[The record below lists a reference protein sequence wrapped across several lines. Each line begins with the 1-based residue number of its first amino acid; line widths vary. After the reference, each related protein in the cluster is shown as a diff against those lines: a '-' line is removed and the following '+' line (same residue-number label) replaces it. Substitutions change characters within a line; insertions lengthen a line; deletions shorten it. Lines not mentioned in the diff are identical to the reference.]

1 MTCYNCFEE
10 NPSGGAC
17 PHCGYDAASAA
28 GRYPL
33 ALRPGSILNGRYI
46 VGRVLGQGGF
56 GITYIAMDDRH
67 KNRVAVK
74 EYFPSEF
81 AGRAPG
87 SCSVRPLSGG
97 LRESFA
103 FGREKFVE
111 EAKTLA
117 AFRGDEHIVRI
128 YNFFEEN
135 GTAYFAM
142 EYVEGR
148 SLDKYMAEK
157 GGRLRQAEAD
167 RLLLPLMESMEGV
180 HARGIVHRDVAPDNI
195 LIQPSGHAKLIDFGA
210 ARYSTGEKSKSLDV
224 VIKHG
229 FAPIEQYTSH
239 GRQGPFTDVY
249 AMAASYYYAVTGKI
263 PPESIGRMGNDTII
277 PPKKLGVKLSSATEA
292 ALYKALSV
300 QASERFQTMGDFRR
314 AMGSKPIPAPKPTP
328 MPVPAPK
335 PVPGPP
341 AGGQAGGTREAPQQ
355 GTGLADKA
363 KALLAQVTPALKS
376 LWEKIKAFFRKIP
389 DTVKG
394 LLPSSLV
401 GPSRQLAAPGSNTFT
416 FGRNGDGQPIEWLI
430 LERKGS
436 MALVVSKYA
445 LDCRPYDSGH
455 AGVTWERC
463 ALRGWLNSEFL
474 ISAFSD
480 KERALIAMTTVSA
493 DRNPGYATPPG
504 RPTSDRI
511 FLLSILEADRYFP
524 GPVERKCAPTAYA
537 VQRGCFDSGGSC
549 WWWLRTPGEDTRS
562 AAVIDGE
569 GSLFGPG
576 NSVLSTGNAVRPAM
590 WVSL

>member
-1 MTCYNCFEE
+1 MG
-10 NPSGGAC
+10 PC
-17 PHCGYDAASAA
+17 PHCGYDAAASA
-28 GRYPL
+28 GRYPS
-33 ALRPGSILNGRYI
+33 ALRAGSILNGRYI

-56 GITYIAMDDRH
+56 GITYIALDDRH

-111 EAKTLA
+111 EARTLS

-148 SLDKYMAEK
+148 PLDKYMAEK
-157 GGRLRQAEAD
+157 GGRLKQAEAD

-195 LIQPSGHAKLIDFGA
+195 LIQPNGQAKLIDFGA

-249 AMAASYYYAVTGKI
+249 AMAASYYYAVTGKV

-277 PPKKLGVKLSSATEA
+277 PPKKLGVKLSNATEA

-300 QASERFQTMGDFRR
+300 QASERFQTMGEFRR
-314 AMGSKPIPAPKPTP
+314 AMGSR
-328 MPVPAPK
+328 PVPAPK
-335 PVPGPP
+335 PAPMPVPAQDRKPVPTPP
-341 AGGQAGGTREAPQQ
+341 AGGERGPAQTPAAQEQGFAGKIR
-355 GTGLADKA
+355 
-363 KALLAQVTPALKS
+363 ALLEQMLPALKDV
-376 LWEKIKAFFRKIP
+376 WEKVKAFFIKIP
-389 DTVKG
+389 DTVKA
-394 LLPSSLV
+394 LLPGSQV
-401 GPSRQLAAPGSNTFT
+401 GPSRQLQAPDANTVT
-416 FGRNGDGQPIEWLI
+416 LGRNGDGQPIEWLV
-430 LERKGS
+430 LERNGS
-436 MALVVSKYA
+436 MAFVVSKYA
-445 LDCRPYDSGH
+445 LDCRPYDASH

-463 ALRGWLNSEFL
+463 ALRGWLNGQFL
-474 ISAFSD
+474 VSAFTD
-480 KERALIAMTTVSA
+480 KERARIAVTTVSA
-493 DRNPGYATPPG
+493 DRNPGYPTPPG
-504 RPTSDRI
+504 RPTSDRV
-511 FLLSILEADRYFP
+511 FLLSILEADRYFATP
-524 GPVERKCAPTAYA
+524 AERKCVPTAYA

-549 WWWLRTPGEDTRS
+549 WWWLRSPGEDARS

-576 NSVLSTGNAVRPAM
+576 NSVLSTGNAIRPAM
-590 WVSL
+590 WISL